1 MADKQ
6 FPVSV
11 IIKAVD
17 KATAPLRAITEK
29 VKVLTAPLSRFGDQW
44 KDFSKSLNLGGIGG
58 ALSGFGGALK
68 NVGGQVFAL
77 GAKLFALAGVAGFA
91 FFSIVKSAVDAGDKL
106 GEMADRVGLTVDAYA
121 SLQHA
126 AAQAD
131 VEQESFN
138 AAMDKFN
145 KHLGEM
151 TVGKGGEFLAFLNKV
166 SPALAKQMK
175 AAKGT
180 EAALASAADF
190 AGSSIFANASVISA
204 SAAFG
209 KSGLQMG
216 RFLHQG
222 SAAIQEQQRRFM
234 ELTGSQEA
242 FAKGAGNLDNQIRET
257 ELAFTGLRNV
267 AAGALFPAFT
277 QLGKALTDFMVK
289 NRDGIQRWA
298 TGAAAAIQKWI
309 DGGGIGRLVNALTS
323 VAGAVVRVV
332 DFLGP
337 MGTALA
343 GVAVLALPLISALGS
358 LGIAAIS
365 LAAQLG
371 PLIASWPVLAAAIGT
386 AAGTL
391 GGFIVAA
398 APFIAAAIGV
408 AAAGKAIYDNWGDI
422 ILLFGEVARAF
433 DFYVTPI
440 FEKAA
445 GLKNLFS
452 DPVKAL
458 NDFNDANRLAF
469 GAITR
474 GPQAIFNAQAAAAPP
489 ASVTGPQS
497 TEARVSVD
505 FSNLPRGVRVTT
517 EPNSSQP
524 VDLSLG
530 YSMAAP

>member
-1 MADKQ
+1 MANKN
-6 FPVSV
+6 FPVS
-11 IIKAVD
+11 ITLKAID
-17 KATAPLRAITEK
+17 KATAPLRAITENIK
-29 VKVLTAPLSRFGDQW
+29 KMTAPLSRFGDQW
-44 KDFSKSLNLGGIGG
+44 KDLSKSLNFGGIGG

-77 GAKLFALAGVAGFA
+77 GAKMFALAGVAGFA
-91 FFSIVKSAVDAGDKL
+91 FFSIAKSALEAGDKL
-106 GEMADRVGLTVDAYA
+106 GEMADRVGLSVDAYA
-121 SLQHA
+121 SLQYA
-126 AAQAD
+126 AGQAD
-131 VEQESFN
+131 VDQEAFN
-138 AAMDKFN
+138 TSMDRFN
-145 KHLGEM
+145 KSLGEM
-151 TVGKGGEFLAFLNKV
+151 TVGKGGEFLAFLNKI
-166 SPALAKQMK
+166 SPALATQIKG
-175 AAKGT
+175 AKGT
-180 EAALASAADF
+180 EAALSLMTDAFAKIKDPAKRAAL
-190 AGSSIFANASVISA
+190 AN
-204 SAAFG
+204 AAFG

-216 RFLHQG
+216 NFLAQG
-222 SAAIQEQQRRFM
+222 GPAVQAQQQRYM
-234 ELTGSQEA
+234 QLAGSQEK
-242 FAKGAGNLDNQIRET
+242 FARSAGELDNGLKDLDT
-257 ELAFTGLRNV
+257 AFKGVVHGSL
-267 AAGALFPAFT
+267 GELFPVFVKLSDAVTGF
-277 QLGKALTDFMVK
+277 LIK

-371 PLIASWPVLAAAIGT
+371 PLIASWPVLSAAIGT

-391 GGFIVAA
+391 GGFLLAA

-422 ILLFGEVARAF
+422 TLLFSEVARAF

-440 FEKAA
+440 LEKAA

-458 NDFNDANRLAF
+458 NDYNDAGRLAF

-474 GPQAIFNAQAAAAPP
+474 GPQAIFDARAAAAPP

-505 FSNLPRGVRVTT
+505 FSNLPRGARVTT
-517 EPNSSQP
+517 EPSSSQP